1 MAQQAKLQVLR
12 LVQDDNL
19 LPFREARPLS
29 YTEVNR
35 GRGTPSLFPC
45 FLESGNL
52 SMLAKVTAKNQL
64 TLPKAVASRFPGVEH
79 FDISTDGES
88 IVLRPLRR
96 SRLDEVH
103 AHIER
108 LGITEKDV
116 KDAVAW
122 ARRSK

>member
-1 MAQQAKLQVLR
+1 M
-12 LVQDDNL
+12 
-19 LPFREARPLS
+19 F
-29 YTEVNR
+29 
-35 GRGTPSLFPC
+35 
-45 FLESGNL
+45 
-52 SMLAKVTAKNQL
+52 MLAKVTAKNQL
-64 TLPKAVASRFPGVEH
+64 TLPKAVVSRFPGVEH
-79 FDISTDGES
+79 FDVSTDGES
-88 IVLRPLRR
+88 ITLRPLRR